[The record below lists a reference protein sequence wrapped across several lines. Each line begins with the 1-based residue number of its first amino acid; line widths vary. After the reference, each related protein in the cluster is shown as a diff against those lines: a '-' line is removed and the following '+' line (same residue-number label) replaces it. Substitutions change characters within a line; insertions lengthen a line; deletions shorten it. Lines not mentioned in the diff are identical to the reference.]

1 MKKEKLI
8 LENLITE
15 RISLEEAVKA
25 FEYYDREKWIKVIVE
40 PFRE

>member
-1 MKKEKLI
+1 MKKKKLV
-8 LENLITE
+8 LEDLITK

-25 FEYYDREKWIKVIVE
+25 FEYYDREKWIKMIVE